1 MAEDLIDSY
10 VDRAGV
16 KGDTDYIVSALQQVQ
31 KEFMALKGIQID
43 LKGMQGLGAV
53 APAMQQATAGADSL
67 AAATQTVTNRMAVMN
82 GQSKEFTQVLLLQTK
97 AEKEAVQTSIL
108 KQKAADAAAKG
119 LEREKKAAV
128 DTGNAYKQ
136 LSQDYTK
143 TALAAKNFNLTL
155 GANNPLTIAATRNA
169 TEMGNKLKALDAST
183 GTFTRNVG
191 NYGGALVE
199 YGKKAFGFIR
209 VAANI
214 LPGLGL
220 SGAFLLIFEGFD
232 KVISL
237 FKSKISEA
245 TKAKERFNK
254 VNDESIQKYA
264 EEKLQIEETVKRI
277 RDENTT
283 NAEKKLILE
292 EVNKKWADQVGQLK
306 DVNELETVFVAK
318 SKALIDSLIL
328 RAKAQAA
335 FALATEASKK
345 SLQGQLGLESAQKD
359 LANAPAFIRK
369 NILKQINSDIADTD
383 KATQAYLA
391 MYEKFSAAAANIE
404 TRNGLN
410 PTKDKSSGGRASTK
424 SVKDDSKKLA
434 DEKAKVL
441 FEIQALQLQ
450 QTIDFNKKISE
461 DENKSL
467 VDRLAALRRYY
478 EASQKLIEGKADL
491 ERILGNKTTEEL
503 KLIESKRFD
512 ELYRLQISFDE
523 QRVKI
528 KEQSAKK
535 QEDEEK
541 RLQSELE
548 KGIEERAKAFFKSEE
563 DRTKKAKEEGDKR
576 FKDEQD
582 LANQRKKLQ
591 EDLVKELT
599 ALSFT
604 LFTASIERQK
614 NALQDQID
622 LLEAKKQKDIEVA
635 NQTVASAT
643 DRAAAIAIIEA
654 RSAAQKEQLQ
664 KKQRDLDVKKAQFD
678 KANAIARII
687 QETAIALISST
698 LKPALIPLVVAIGA
712 AQLAAVIAQPI
723 PRYKHGKNVNDLYE
737 GPAIV
742 DDGGRPE
749 AIIREDGRIE
759 IGSNKPRL
767 IHLKKRDIVLPDAN
781 MLINHVLAGNMG
793 GSLKVGQSVPNE
805 NKELKDIKGELKNV
819 VSAIRNQP
827 KLNMTANEAGL
838 SAMWQ
843 YGANQIK
850 YITQQTNW

>member
-410 PTKDKSSGGRASTK
+410 PKGRDNRSQREVIASARLK
-424 SVKDDSKKLA
+424 CKNQEWNV
-434 DEKAKVL
+434 
-441 FEIQALQLQ
+441 
-450 QTIDFNKKISE
+450 IDR
-461 DENKSL
+461 
-467 VDRLAALRRYY
+467 V
-478 EASQKLIEGKADL
+478 
-491 ERILGNKTTEEL
+491 
-503 KLIESKRFD
+503 RFH
-512 ELYRLQISFDE
+512 
-523 QRVKI
+523 
-528 KEQSAKK
+528 
-535 QEDEEK
+535 K
-541 RLQSELE
+541 RLRCFLWE
-548 KGIEERAKAFFKSEE
+548 
-563 DRTKKAKEEGDKR
+563 
-576 FKDEQD
+576 
-582 LANQRKKLQ
+582 
-591 EDLVKELT
+591 
-599 ALSFT
+599 
-604 LFTASIERQK
+604 
-614 NALQDQID
+614 
-622 LLEAKKQKDIEVA
+622 
-635 NQTVASAT
+635 
-643 DRAAAIAIIEA
+643 
-654 RSAAQKEQLQ
+654 
-664 KKQRDLDVKKAQFD
+664 
-678 KANAIARII
+678 
-687 QETAIALISST
+687 
-698 LKPALIPLVVAIGA
+698 
-712 AQLAAVIAQPI
+712 
-723 PRYKHGKNVNDLYE
+723 
-737 GPAIV
+737 
-742 DDGGRPE
+742 
-749 AIIREDGRIE
+749 
-759 IGSNKPRL
+759 
-767 IHLKKRDIVLPDAN
+767 
-781 MLINHVLAGNMG
+781 
-793 GSLKVGQSVPNE
+793 
-805 NKELKDIKGELKNV
+805 
-819 VSAIRNQP
+819 
-827 KLNMTANEAGL
+827 
-838 SAMWQ
+838 
-843 YGANQIK
+843 
-850 YITQQTNW
+850 